1 MEENLPPQEPTED
14 QATEESNVSY
24 PEQTLWRQFGE
35 SKTDE
40 DFYYNWIRLQI
51 QFISNVHSC
60 IIVAGPPDTGPF
72 TPVSFWPKEHRE
84 QHELAEVIERTL
96 RERKGVVI
104 RNTSAEVP
112 ASVDFFHIAYPIK
125 AHDMLCGA
133 VAFQIAP
140 CPSDELQAIMR
151 QLQWGVAWLEN
162 RVLRKDAEQ
171 ERAFKQRITTVLD
184 LAAGALQDRFQAA
197 TTSFVTL
204 LATRLNCDR
213 VSIGFVKGGHVKVS
227 ALSHSA
233 QFKKQMNLIRSINE
247 AMNESVD
254 QHSVI
259 VYPKYDTA
267 DYILRSHE
275 ELARQH
281 GNDSICTIPFF
292 DKDGKGYGALTLERS
307 EKQPFDSET
316 AELCDNIAALVAP
329 ILEEKR
335 RNDKLLIKKIGES
348 VQLQAEKLVGPGHV
362 LLKISLAVVLLLVIF
377 FSFAKGDY
385 RVTAKTTIEGAIQ
398 RAIVAPFDGYIFEQF
413 ARAGDTVNQGGM
425 LCTLDSRDIHLQ
437 RVALESQKE
446 QAFRKYREAMASSN
460 RANMKIFREQ
470 MNQAE
475 AQLELI
481 RDQILRT
488 KLTAPFDAVVVSG
501 DLSQSLGSPVQRGQ
515 ILFKVAPLH
524 DYRLKLQVDERDI
537 GEVKAE
543 QSGALILNSLP
554 NMKFPFTIE
563 KITPVSSTKEGENY
577 FLVEAKLGQVS
588 ERLRPGMEGFS
599 KVDVGRRKLIWVW
612 THDLIDWVKLW
623 VWSWWP

>member
-1 MEENLPPQEPTED
+1 MEENLPPQEPAED
-14 QATEESNVSY
+14 QAAEESTILY
-24 PEQTLWRQFGE
+24 PDQTLWRQFGE

-40 DFYYNWIRLQI
+40 DFYYHWIRLQI
-51 QFISNVHSC
+51 QFITGVHSG

-72 TPVSFWPKEHRE
+72 TPVSFWPKENRE

-112 ASVDFFHIAYPIK
+112 ARVDFFHIAYPIK

-162 RVLRKDAEQ
+162 RFLRKDAEQ

-184 LAAGALQDRFQAA
+184 LAAAALQDRFHAA

-213 VSIGFVKGGHVKVS
+213 VSIGFVKGRHVKVS

-259 VYPKYDTA
+259 VYPKYDRA
-267 DYILRSHE
+267 DTILRAHE
-275 ELARQH
+275 ELVRQH

-307 EKQPFDSET
+307 EKQPFDPET
-316 AELCDNIAALVAP
+316 VELCDNIAALVAP
-329 ILEEKR
+329 VLEEKR

-377 FSFAKGDY
+377 FSFARGDY

-475 AQLELI
+475 AQLGLI

-515 ILFKVAPLH
+515 ILFQVAPLH

-543 QSGALILNSLP
+543 QSGSLILNSLP
-554 NMKFPFTIE
+554 NMKFPFAIE
-563 KITPVSSTKEGENY
+563 KITPVSSTREGENY
-577 FLVEAKLGQVS
+577 FLVEATLGQAS

-599 KVDVGRRKLIWVW
+599 KVDVGRRKLIWIW